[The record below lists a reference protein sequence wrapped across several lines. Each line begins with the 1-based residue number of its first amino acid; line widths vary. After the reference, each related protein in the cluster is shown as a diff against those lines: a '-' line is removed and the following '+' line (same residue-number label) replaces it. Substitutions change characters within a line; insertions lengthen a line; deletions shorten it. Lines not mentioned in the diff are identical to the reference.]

1 MVILTE
7 AKLTDLL
14 NRAYSAGAGS
24 VWEWRRKHGPNDP
37 PRLQDVPSLDR
48 LRADALAP
56 LIEEARRTNGPY

>member
-24 VWEWRRKHGPNDP
+24 VWEWRRKYNDN
-37 PRLQDVPSLDR
+37 PRLQDKPKLEAI
-48 LRADALAP
+48 RADALAP
-56 LIEEARRTNGPY
+56 LIEEARQA

>member
-24 VWEWRRKHGPNDP
+24 VWQWRRKHGPNDP
-37 PRLQDVPSLDR
+37 PRLQDVPKLEAI
-48 LRADALAP
+48 RAEALEP
-56 LIEEARRTNGPY
+56 LIEEARQA